1 MASGKDNERHDDTRC
16 KVLLSKSKRMGQ
28 NKETYAII
36 DGTRY
41 DVVFNED
48 DRCGLCAFYNENTGG
63 CNIGGKGLYCSEG
76 FHFEHH
82 KEIIVF
88 AENKQGI
95 HKQSYYAFPNG
106 VEAEDV
112 CRYLSFNKG
121 NALKYICRA
130 GRKPG
135 EDEVKDLT
143 KAIDYLK
150 NEIERLNEAKASVDS
165 AIVRAA
171 MIEKDL
177 DVGKVVTNDYA
188 LKGGER

>member
-1 MASGKDNERHDDTRC
+1 ME
-16 KVLLSKSKRMGQ
+16 Q

-36 DGTRY
+36 DGTKY
-41 DVVFNED
+41 DVVYNED
-48 DRCGLCAFYNENTGG
+48 DRCGLCAFYNEKTGG
-63 CNIGGKGLYCSEG
+63 CNIDGKGLYCSDG

-82 KEIIVF
+82 EETIVF
-88 AENKQGI
+88 AEKKQGI
-95 HKQSYYAFPNG
+95 HKQSYYSFPNG

-150 NEIERLNEAKASVDS
+150 NEIERLSEAKASVDS

-171 MIEKDL
+171 MNAKDL
-177 DVGKVVTNDYA
+177 VVGKVVANSDEQ
-188 LKGGER
+188 KGGAAV